1 MSKVETQAEADAL
14 NASGETA
21 PYYAA
26 NGHLMIASLRFPRE
40 YPGQDPD
47 DGRPVE
53 REYRVGDEIRYDSW
67 SAWCAPGC
75 NHSEL
80 GSLPDW

>member
-1 MSKVETQAEADAL
+1 MIVTTQAEADEL
-14 NASGETA
+14 NRKGVFG
-21 PYYAA
+21 PYQAA
-26 NGHLMIASLRFPRE
+26 NGHQLYADLQYPRE

-53 REYRVGDEIRYDSW
+53 REYRVGDEIRYLQW
-67 SAWCAPGC
+67 SAWCAPEC

-80 GSLPDW
+80 GPLPDW